1 MANYQCVKLRFAAPL
16 HLGRGVSETYDTGSR
31 LLHSD
36 TISSAIASA
45 RVQLF
50 GDKNLKQFLES
61 FSVSSAFPF
70 YKGSLFFPKPMVKL
84 NFSIENEDE
93 TRLGKQLK
101 KLEYIEKTLFEK
113 LLSGNKVQV
122 KNEQFSPSGKYV
134 WANKASNTE
143 FITAEVQQ
151 RVTVPRDGQ
160 GESKPYYV
168 ERLFFDTNAGLF
180 FLLDCTDNQTFRE
193 FELVLKYLEDS
204 GIGTDRS
211 VGNGFFKAEI
221 GTLEFALPGKA
232 EYRMNLSLFCP
243 TKEELP
249 GLMDGEPAY
258 LLEKR
263 GGFIAGAA
271 NEQFRHLRKK
281 SVYMFTEG
289 SVFKASEFQGKV
301 LDIRPQWDDEKLHP
315 VYRSGK
321 PVGIPI
327 VINQEQPL

>member
-1 MANYQCVKLRFAAPL
+1 MASFRCVKLRFAAPL
-16 HLGRGVSETYDTGSR
+16 HLGRGVGETYDTGSR

-45 RVQLF
+45 RVQLM

-61 FSVSSAFPF
+61 FRVSSAFPF
-70 YKGSLFFPKPMVKL
+70 FKESLFFPKPMVKL
-84 NFSIENEDE
+84 NFGIENEDE

-101 KLEYIEKTLFEK
+101 KLEYIEKALFEK
-113 LLSGNKVQV
+113 LLTGKKVQV
-122 KNEQFSPSGKYV
+122 QSGQFSKNGKYL
-134 WANKASNTE
+134 WAEKAPDKE
-143 FITAEVQQ
+143 FITAQVQQ

-160 GESKPYYV
+160 GDSKPYYV
-168 ERLFFDTNAGLF
+168 ERLFFDADAGLF
-180 FLLDCTDNQTFRE
+180 FLLDCPDNQIFRE
-193 FELVLKYLEDS
+193 FELALKYLEDS

-211 VGNGFFKAEI
+211 VGNGFFNAEI
-221 GTLEFALPGKA
+221 ANLEFAVPEKA
-232 EYRMNLSLFCP
+232 EYRMNLSLYCP
-243 TKEELP
+243 TREELP
-249 GLMDGEPAY
+249 SLMEGEPAY

-289 SVFKASEFQGKV
+289 SVFKASELQGKV

-327 VINQEQPL
+327 IINQE

>member
-1 MANYQCVKLRFAAPL
+1 MANFRCVKMRFAAPL
-16 HLGRGVSETYDTGSR
+16 HLGRGISETYDTGSR

-50 GDKNLKQFLES
+50 GEKNVKQFLES
-61 FSVSSAFPF
+61 FRVSSAFPYF
-70 YKGSLFFPKPMVKL
+70 KENLFFPKPMVKI
-84 NFSIENEDE
+84 NFDIESEDE
-93 TRLGKQLK
+93 SRLGKQLK
-101 KLEYIEKTLFEK
+101 KLEYIEKPLLEK
-113 LLSGNKVQV
+113 LILGIKVQV
-122 KNEQFSPSGKYV
+122 KNHQFSPTGKYI
-134 WANKASNTE
+134 WAEKAPDSE
-143 FITAEVQQ
+143 FVTAEIQQ

-168 ERLFFDTNAGLF
+168 ERLFFDGDAGLF
-180 FLLDCTDNQTFRE
+180 FILDCSDKQIFRE
-193 FELVLKYLEDS
+193 IELALKYLEDS

-211 VGNGFFKAEI
+211 VGNGFFKAEFAD
-221 GTLEFALPGKA
+221 LEIAVPDNA
-232 EYRMNLSLFCP
+232 EYMMNLSLFCP
-243 TKEELP
+243 TKEELSA
-249 GLMDGEPAY
+249 LMEGEPAY

-289 SVFKASEFQGKV
+289 SVFKASELHGKV
-301 LDIRPQWDDEKLHP
+301 IDVRPEWDDEKLHP

-327 VINQEQPL
+327 IINQE